1 MSFRHLHVLG
11 IATVDISNSPSSTS
25 DSKWNSTLFQ
35 KISICFFLFSKKV
48 AQPKLIAIAFYP
60 IKMCLLDFV
69 RQTVI

>member
-1 MSFRHLHVLG
+1 MYWVL
-11 IATVDISNSPSSTS
+11 PQSTYQIRPVQPLIQS
-25 DSKWNSTLFQ
+25 EIQLCFKKFQ
-35 KISICFFLFSKKV
+35 YVFFLFSKKV